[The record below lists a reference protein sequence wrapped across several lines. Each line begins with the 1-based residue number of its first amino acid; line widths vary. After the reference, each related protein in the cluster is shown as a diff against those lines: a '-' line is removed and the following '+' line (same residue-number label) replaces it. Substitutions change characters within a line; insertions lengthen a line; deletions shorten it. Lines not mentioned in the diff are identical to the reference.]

1 MTVVPSGLIVAIAIG
16 VLSTFGA
23 GMQEKSEMP
32 GDDPPSAYV
41 QDTASEG
48 LQLVVKT
55 EKATFTPGEPI
66 VLSVVARNHSAKPLF
81 IVDTYH
87 PEWDTKFQV
96 RNEAEESAA
105 LTEDGERLTKSIAIF
120 RDIRVEINPGDE
132 VQKDFVINKLFEMT
146 APGTYSITVKRSF
159 CFSGTDVFMVA
170 MSNIIKVTIAG

>member
-1 MTVVPSGLIVAIAIG
+1 MTVVPGSLIVAMAIG
-16 VLSTFGA
+16 ILSPFGA
-23 GMQEKSEMP
+23 AMREKSKP
-32 GDDPPSAYV
+32 SDGPPSAYV
-41 QDTASEG
+41 QNTTSEG

-55 EKATFTPGEPI
+55 EKATFTTGEPI
-66 VLSVVARNHSAKPLF
+66 LLSVFARNNGAKPLF

-87 PEWDTKFQV
+87 PEWDTKFVV

-146 APGTYSITVKRSF
+146 APGRYSITVKRSF
-159 CFSGTDVFMVA
+159 GVTGTDVFRVA
-170 MSNIIKVTIAG
+170 TSNIVKVTVAG